1 MNSGLNKRFA
11 DIKISQLFSFAVLGL
26 LLFDL
31 SISGS
36 LQAQHSS
43 TVREGYL
50 HGADA
55 ARLYYRVVGAAPDTI
70 VAVHGGP
77 GAGMNALFPDLEPLA
92 QSHTAI
98 FYDQRGGGR
107 SELPADTSRLDARF
121 FMEDLEAVRRHFGLS
136 RMKIVAHSFGA
147 VLVARY
153 IQSYPQR
160 VERLVF
166 MGATG
171 PKRSEAA
178 KLAQRHVAAMD
189 SVTFK
194 RYLELIQSLLAGT
207 AANPIAACREYEKIL
222 TDLAIKR
229 GEPTNWRG
237 TTCEASPEAVAYY
250 YHYTARIT
258 PATFG
263 DWDFTTGFDKVTAP
277 LLVVYGAQDSLALP
291 QQRAWA
297 QAFPNGRLLAVP
309 KAGKGAIADRP
320 DLVLPALESFFKG
333 RWPEGAK

>member
-11 DIKISQLFSFAVLGL
+11 GVKISQLFNLAVLV

-31 SISGS
+31 SILTS
-36 LQAQHSS
+36 LQAQPSFK
-43 TVREGYL
+43 VREGYL
-50 HGADA
+50 QGAENV
-55 ARLYYRVVGAAPDTI
+55 RLYYRVVGSVPDTI

-77 GAGMNALFPDLEPLA
+77 GAGMNAFLPDMEPLA
-92 QSHTAI
+92 QNHTVI

-121 FMEDLEAVRRHFGLS
+121 FVEDLEAVRRHFGLS

-147 VLVARY
+147 ILVARY
-153 IQSYPQR
+153 IQSYPKR
-160 VERLVF
+160 VARLVF
-166 MGATG
+166 LGATG

-178 KLAQRHVAAMD
+178 KLAQKHYAAMD

-194 RYLELIQSLLAGT
+194 RYIELIHSLLAGT
-207 AANPIAACREYEKIL
+207 AADPIAACREYEKIL

-237 TTCEASPEAVAYY
+237 TTCEASPEAVTYY

-263 DWDFTTGFDKVTAP
+263 DWDFTTAFDDMTAP
-277 LLVVYGAQDSLALP
+277 LLVVYGTQDSLALP
-291 QQRAWA
+291 QQCGWA
-297 QAFPNGRLLAVP
+297 DAFPNGRLLIVP
-309 KAGKGAIADRP
+309 NAGKGTIADRP

-333 RWPEGAK
+333 RWPEGAR

>member
-11 DIKISQLFSFAVLGL
+11 GIKTSRLFSFAVLGV

-31 SISGS
+31 SISAS
-36 LQAQHSS
+36 LQAQHSLK
-43 TVREGYL
+43 VREGYL
-50 HGADA
+50 HGAEDV
-55 ARLYYRVVGAAPDTI
+55 RLYYRVVGSTPDTI

-77 GAGMNALFPDLEPLA
+77 GAGMNAFLPDLEPLA
-92 QSHTAI
+92 QSHTVI

-121 FMEDLEAVRRHFGLS
+121 FVEDLDAVRHHFGLS

-153 IQSYPQR
+153 IQSYPKR
-160 VERLVF
+160 VERSVF

-178 KLAQRHVAAMD
+178 KLAQKHFAAMD

-194 RYLELIQSLLAGT
+194 RYIELIQSLLAGT

-222 TDLAIKR
+222 VDLTIKR
-229 GEPTNWRG
+229 GEPNNWRG

-250 YHYTARIT
+250 YRYTARIT

-263 DWDFTTGFDKVTAP
+263 DWDFTTAFGDITAP

-291 QQRAWA
+291 QQHAWA
-297 QAFPNGRLLAVP
+297 QAFPN
-309 KAGKGAIADRP
+309 
-320 DLVLPALESFFKG
+320 
-333 RWPEGAK
+333 

>member
-1 MNSGLNKRFA
+1 MQAPLL
-11 DIKISQLFSFAVLGL
+11 LFNFAVLGL

-31 SISGS
+31 VISAS
-36 LQAQHSS
+36 LRAQSS
-43 TVREGYL
+43 LKMREGYL
-50 HGADA
+50 QGADEV
-55 ARLYYRVVGAAPDTI
+55 RLYYRVVGSASDTI

-77 GAGMNALFPDLEPLA
+77 GGGMNSFLPHLEPLA
-92 QSHTAI
+92 QNHTVI

-107 SELPADTSRLDARF
+107 SELPADTSRLEARF
-121 FMEDLEAVRRHFGLS
+121 FVEDLEAVRRHFGLS

-147 VLVARY
+147 ILVARY
-153 IQSYPQR
+153 IQSYPKR
-160 VERLVF
+160 VKRIVF

-171 PKRSEAA
+171 PKRSAAA
-178 KLAQRHVAAMD
+178 KLAQKQPAAMD

-194 RYLELIQSLLAGT
+194 RYSELIRSLLAGT

-229 GEPTNWRG
+229 GEPTHWRG

-263 DWDFTTGFDKVTAP
+263 DWDFTTGFDEVTAP
-277 LLVVYGAQDSLALP
+277 LLVVYGALDSLALP
-291 QQRAWA
+291 QQHAWA
-297 QAFPNGRLLAVP
+297 QAFPNGRLLLVP

-333 RWPEGAK
+333 RWPQGAK

>member
-1 MNSGLNKRFA
+1 
-11 DIKISQLFSFAVLGL
+11 
-26 LLFDL
+26 
-31 SISGS
+31 
-36 LQAQHSS
+36 
-43 TVREGYL
+43 
-50 HGADA
+50 
-55 ARLYYRVVGAAPDTI
+55 
-70 VAVHGGP
+70 
-77 GAGMNALFPDLEPLA
+77 MNAFLPHLEPLA
-92 QSHTAI
+92 QNHTVI

-121 FMEDLEAVRRHFGLS
+121 FVEDLEAVRRHFGLS

-147 VLVARY
+147 ILVARY
-153 IQSYPQR
+153 IQSYPKR

-178 KLAQRHVAAMD
+178 KLAQQRPAAMD
-189 SVTFK
+189 SAAFN

-207 AANPIAACREYEKIL
+207 TANPIEACREYEKIL
-222 TDLAIKR
+222 ADLAIKR
-229 GEPTNWRG
+229 GEPVNWRG

-263 DWDFTTGFDKVTAP
+263 DWDFTKAFSDITAP
-277 LLVVYGAQDSLALP
+277 LLVVYGAQDSFALP
-291 QQRAWA
+291 QQHAWA
-297 QAFPNGRLLAVP
+297 QAFPNGRILLVP

-320 DLVLPALESFFKG
+320 DLVFPALELFFKG
-333 RWPEGAK
+333 RWPESAR